1 MYCWPPTRFEGWSF
15 PRQVRRRQQALDA
28 VSEVPPK
35 PLPHAVSAVRRST
48 EGAVIKAP
56 PTKEPTHASG
66 ADAAAGGVV
75 TTEMDAMLAS
85 FEIVPKEAVS
95 PRPCRYRDI
104 RLRMPGLSTTLTTI
118 HASPKA
124 RGPRLCPSSCRRL
137 CALALRRRAPAVCPR
152 PPYKCAHACLMR
164 GCIDISRNHDKKC
177 G

>member
-1 MYCWPPTRFEGWSF
+1 M
-15 PRQVRRRQQALDA
+15 VRRMLDNL
-28 VSEVPPK
+28 SKRCE
-35 PLPHAVSAVRRST
+35 HSSQ
-48 EGAVIKAP
+48 I
-56 PTKEPTHASG
+56 
-66 ADAAAGGVV
+66 
-75 TTEMDAMLAS
+75 AS

-124 RGPRLCPSSCRRL
+124 RGFRLGPSSCRRL

-164 GCIDISRNHDKKC
+164 AAALARCIDISRNHDKKMRLTQQTRVSVHKIQAVTTKQKRQ
-177 G
+177 